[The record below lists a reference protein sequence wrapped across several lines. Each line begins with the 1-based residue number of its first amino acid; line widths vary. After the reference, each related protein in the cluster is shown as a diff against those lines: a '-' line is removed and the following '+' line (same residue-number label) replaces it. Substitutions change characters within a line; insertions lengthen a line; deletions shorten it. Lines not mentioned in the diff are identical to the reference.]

1 MIKSRQE
8 QQSHP
13 GTTSVYSLTPVCLHE
28 WIERENE
35 CMISKYLADVQYKT
49 TRALLLSIAIFSL
62 LNIKDSSSL

>member
-8 QQSHP
+8 QQSHA

-49 TRALLLSIAIFSL
+49 TRALLGSAIFSI
-62 LNIKDSSSL
+62 LNIKDSSSQ

>member
-8 QQSHP
+8 QQSHA

-35 CMISKYLADVQYKT
+35 CMISKYLADAVS
-49 TRALLLSIAIFSL
+49 LLLGSAIFSI
-62 LNIKDSSSL
+62 LNIKDSSNL